1 MLNETQELS
10 TYKRNETNYLMRL
23 LIRLLKWL
31 SSKITNDEE
40 QVIIVLTKN
49 NPPTFYRTA
58 SSITYVP
65 LQATIENVTLKTS
78 DWKMLQHIKSL
89 KLDDVKELI
98 EKFIPGIEV
107 KMETINNTIVLMID
121 WKQIS
126 ISFIEDDQD
135 MTMDKRIPIAYR
147 ILTYLKRK
155 PSCLVKGRNSFS
167 NRLGMKFDEDK
178 KVAFVGDGSDYL
190 FKENGFNYIGLDN
203 LNNFKKS
210 GCKDCIGIIEHR
222 EKDLTRVR
230 YERKVNRY
238 LPR

>member
-1 MLNETQELS
+1 MLKETQELS
-10 TYKRNETNYLMRL
+10 TYKRNEAKYLMRL
-23 LIRLLKWL
+23 LLRLLNWL
-31 SSKITNDEE
+31 SSKIINNEE
-40 QVIIVLTKN
+40 KVIIVLTKN
-49 NPPTFYRTA
+49 SPPTFYRTT

-65 LQATIENVTLKTS
+65 SQATIENVTLKTS
-78 DWKMLQHIKSL
+78 DWKMLQHMKSL

-98 EKFIPGIEV
+98 EKFVPGIEI
-107 KMETINNTIVLMID
+107 KMETIDNTSALIID

-126 ISFIEDDQD
+126 ISFIEDDQEL
-135 MTMDKRIPIAYR
+135 TTDKRIPILYR

-203 LNNFKKS
+203 LNDFKQS

-230 YERKVNRY
+230 YEGKINRY